1 MLQKF
6 FTGLAFVSL
15 ALGGAGIAACGGA
28 GVPDA
33 DEQEGASEADALTAS
48 VTPGTFK
55 LYAEPHAQPNAFCGG

>member
-1 MLQKF
+1 M
-6 FTGLAFVSL
+6 